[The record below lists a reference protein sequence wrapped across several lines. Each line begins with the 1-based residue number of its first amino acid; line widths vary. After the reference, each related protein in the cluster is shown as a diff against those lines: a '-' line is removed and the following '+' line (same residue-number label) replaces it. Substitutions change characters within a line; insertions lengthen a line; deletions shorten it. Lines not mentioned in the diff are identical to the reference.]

1 MLIPK
6 RQTDQRFENVILLL
20 IKIYNTGIQEGR

>member
-6 RQTDQRFENVILLL
+6 RQTDQRFKNVILLL